1 MAFKLSVDMPNLA
14 PDGKVS
20 ITGLGELQNGK
31 TYKISDEQADL
42 FRTLNGHIEDKTDPE
57 TGMLVSRETVPGP
70 ALDEVEIA
78 GIKVEPLKESGQQ
91 ASAAQQGE
99 GN

>member
-31 TYKISDEQADL
+31 SYKISDEQAEL
-42 FRTLNGHIEDKTDPE
+42 FRTLNGHIKDKTDPE
-57 TGMLVSRETVPGP
+57 TGQLLSRETVLGP

-78 GIKVEPLKESGQQ
+78 GITVEQMKESGQQ
-91 ASAAQQGE
+91 APAGQQGE